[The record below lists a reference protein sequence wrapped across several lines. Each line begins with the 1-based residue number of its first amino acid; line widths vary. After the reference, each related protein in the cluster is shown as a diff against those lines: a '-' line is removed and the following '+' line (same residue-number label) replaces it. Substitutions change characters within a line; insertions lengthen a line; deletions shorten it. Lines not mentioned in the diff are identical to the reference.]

1 MLLWRLRK
9 LIIDMGNEQNLG
21 ISISEQCNAIKSVL
35 SDICSQE
42 QGIAIVSEN
51 VDDKKLI
58 GFQNVI
64 GPKVLIT
71 FVGEESLGGEDVAEL
86 IGRVRRYFD
95 IMVQRGRVLI
105 GPKDSGLTQ
114 TIGPSKSFY
123 DLLERIRNTV
133 RSIEWPSPMVQ
144 NPSEYHGMRPAANE
158 NWLLDSYIINVST
171 IVDIGR
177 IQVEAPQLADGPYV
191 QLNDPEGI
199 QFNKSF

>member
-1 MLLWRLRK
+1 MA
-9 LIIDMGNEQNLG
+9 NEEQLG
-21 ISISEQCNAIKSVL
+21 ISISEQCNTIKSVL
-35 SDICSQE
+35 GDICSQE

-71 FVGEESLGGEDVAEL
+71 FVGEELLGGEDVAEL
-86 IGRVRRYFD
+86 IGRARRYFD
-95 IMVQRGRVLI
+95 ILVQRGKQLTD
-105 GPKDSGLTQ
+105 PLTSGLTQ
-114 TIGPSKSFY
+114 TAGPAKPFY
-123 DLLERIRNTV
+123 DLLEIIRDAV

-144 NPSEYHGMRPAANE
+144 NPGEYHGMRPSANE
-158 NWLLDSYIINVST
+158 GWLLDSYIINYST

-177 IQVEAPQLADGPYV
+177 IQVEAPQLQYGPMV
-191 QLNDPEGI
+191 QLEDPEGI